1 MVLKLY
7 PISWFIAHSYCIFI
21 AAVLWGIGD
30 AAFNLYPNTMMSLH
44 FTDEI
49 EPAFSVLKFVQSF
62 ASALPFAL
70 SAITLTLS
78 FKIECVFAFLVFAV
92 IGLVYLKV
100 FVDLKEKENDN
111 DTLHL
116 Q

>member
-1 MVLKLY
+1 
-7 PISWFIAHSYCIFI
+7 
-21 AAVLWGIGD
+21 
-30 AAFNLYPNTMMSLH
+30 MMSLH

-49 EPAFSVLKFVQSF
+49 EPAFSVLKFMQSF

-78 FKIECVFAFLVFAV
+78 FKIECIFAFLIFSI
-92 IGLVYLKV
+92 IGLTYLRV
-100 FVDLKEKENDN
+100 FVDLKEKDK
-111 DTLHL
+111 DVSHT

>member
-1 MVLKLY
+1 MILKLY
-7 PISWFIAHSYCIFI
+7 PISWLIAHSYCIFI
-21 AAVLWGIGD
+21 AAILWGVGD

-62 ASALPFAL
+62 ASSLPFAL

-92 IGLVYLKV
+92 IGLIYLKV
-100 FVDLKEKENDN
+100 FVNLKEKDKEP
-111 DTLHL
+111 LHL